1 VEICG
6 KKIGNPG
13 RLMENLSIYLKLII
27 TAIKSKMEYK
37 ITFGF
42 FVFAIIIFYFGQL
55 GVILVVMNRFKTING
70 WTLGEMAFLYGLLVF
85 SQGISFLVF
94 NALNHFERFII
105 QGEFDRVL
113 TRPLN
118 PLIQVLCSDLQISSL
133 AHFIIGVTAIF
144 FGSASA
150 GLEWSFGKIFFLAL
164 VIGGAVLILG
174 GIRIIV
180 SAVAF
185 WTIRNRALVH
195 IFVYSSKEF
204 ILYPVSI
211 YNPWVQWF
219 LTFIFPLAFIN
230 FYPAA
235 YFLHKSEQFMF
246 HPILQFM
253 TPLVGLTIFFLS
265 LLLWRYGINRYQSTG
280 N

>member
-1 VEICG
+1 MTNDEFPVTMT
-6 KKIGNPG
+6 N
-13 RLMENLSIYLKLII
+13 NAYFKL
-27 TAIKSKMEYK
+27 TLAAIKSKMEYK
-37 ITFGF
+37 FTFGF
-42 FVFAIIIFYFGQL
+42 LVIAIIVFYMGQL
-55 GVILVVMNRFKTING
+55 GIILVIMNKFKTING

-85 SQGISFLVF
+85 SQGITFLVF

-113 TRPLN
+113 IRPLN
-118 PLIQVLCSDLQISSL
+118 PLMQVLCSGLEVSSL
-133 AHFIIGVTAIF
+133 AHFIIGVTAIV
-144 FGSASA
+144 FGSISA
-150 GLEWSFGKIFFLAL
+150 GLEWSFGKLIFLAL

-195 IFVYSSKEF
+195 IFVYSSKEL

-230 FYPAA
+230 FYPAG
-235 YFLHKSEQFMF
+235 YFLQKSGQFMF
-246 HPILQFM
+246 HPVLQFM
-253 TPLVGLTIFFLS
+253 TPVVGIIVFTLS
-265 LLLWRYGINRYQSTG
+265 LLLWRYGINKYQSTG
-280 N
+280 S

>member
-1 VEICG
+1 MTNNV
-6 KKIGNPG
+6 
-13 RLMENLSIYLKLII
+13 YLKLILA
-27 TAIKSKMEYK
+27 AIKSKMEYK
-37 ITFGF
+37 FTFGF
-42 FVFAIIIFYFGQL
+42 SVFAIIVFYIGQL
-55 GVILVVMNRFKTING
+55 GIILVIMNKFKTING

-85 SQGISFLVF
+85 SQGITFLVF

-113 TRPLN
+113 IRPLN
-118 PLIQVLCSDLQISSL
+118 PLIQVLCSGLQISSV
-133 AHFIIGVTAIF
+133 AHFIIGVTAII
-144 FGSASA
+144 FGSVSA
-150 GLEWSFGKIFFLAL
+150 GLEWSFGKLIFLAF

-185 WTIRNRALVH
+185 WTVRNRALVH
-195 IFVYSSKEF
+195 ILVYSSKEF

-211 YNPWVQWF
+211 YNPWIQWF

-230 FYPAA
+230 FYPAG
-235 YFLHKSEQFMF
+235 YFLHKSGQFMF
-246 HPILQFM
+246 HPVLQFM
-253 TPLVGLTIFFLS
+253 TPVVGLIIFLSS

>member
-1 VEICG
+1 MTNV
-6 KKIGNPG
+6 
-13 RLMENLSIYLKLII
+13 YLKLIVA
-27 TAIKSKMEYK
+27 AIKSKMEYK
-37 ITFGF
+37 VTFGF
-42 FVFAIIIFYFGQL
+42 LIFAIIVFYMGQL
-55 GVILVVMNRFKTING
+55 GIILVIMNKFKSING

-94 NALNHFERFII
+94 NSLNHFEQFIVR
-105 QGEFDRVL
+105 GEFDRVL

-118 PLIQVLCSDLQISSL
+118 PLIQVLCSGLEVSSL
-133 AHFIIGVTAIF
+133 AHFIIGVTAII
-144 FGSASA
+144 FGSISA
-150 GLEWSFGKIFFLAL
+150 GLEWSFWKLIFLAM

-174 GIRIIV
+174 GIRIII

-204 ILYPVSI
+204 ILYPISI

-219 LTFIFPLAFIN
+219 LTFIFPLAFVN
-230 FYPAA
+230 FYPAG
-235 YFLHKSEQFMF
+235 YFLNKSDQFMF

-253 TPLVGLTIFFLS
+253 TPVVGIILFSFS
-265 LLLWRYGINRYQSTG
+265 LLLWRLGINRYQSTG
-280 N
+280 S